1 MEQPQDQIIQ
11 PIKLAPSD
19 CLIDMS
25 KHQDLLAKWFD
36 DNLVELKM
44 IYRGT
49 KH

>member
-19 CLIDMS
+19 CLISMT

-36 DNLVELKM
+36 DKLAELKM